1 MNQKI
6 NTLLLIL
13 TLTVALINIR
23 TIEVIETRTD
33 VIYDE
38 LIYISSLTV
47 EQKRELERLIL
58 SKND

>member
-1 MNQKI
+1 MNQKT
-6 NTLLLIL
+6 NTFLLIL
-13 TLTVALINIR
+13 TLTVALINSR

>member
-13 TLTVALINIR
+13 TLTVALINSR

-33 VIYDE
+33 VVYDE

>member
-1 MNQKI
+1 MNQKT

-13 TLTVALINIR
+13 TLTVALINSR